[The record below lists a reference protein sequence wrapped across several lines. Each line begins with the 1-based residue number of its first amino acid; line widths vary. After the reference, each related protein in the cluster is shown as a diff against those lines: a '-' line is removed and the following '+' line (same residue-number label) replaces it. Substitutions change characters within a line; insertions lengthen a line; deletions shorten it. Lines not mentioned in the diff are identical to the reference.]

1 MCVHFTVGLCR
12 LEQQFCLRFF
22 VIYVAH
28 EFKSNHR
35 PPTIKLAFHD
45 ADTDILARIVAIM
58 SACRS
63 ACYRKLPEIARVG
76 RVGEDVRVGV
86 GVGAGVVEFQLET
99 GCETYTNA
107 VTYLTKHEMSE
118 VHFLM
123 TRADLFSSSWARDM
137 VKPSSM

>member
-1 MCVHFTVGLCR
+1 MHFTVGLCR

-76 RVGEDVRVGV
+76 RVGEDVRVGF
-86 GVGAGVVEFQLET
+86 VEFLL
-99 GCETYTNA
+99 YTAHYTFASNFFQTITA
-107 VTYLTKHEMSE
+107 LQHSST
-118 VHFLM
+118 
-123 TRADLFSSSWARDM
+123 TRIVIKLFKNRCITLHYIEII
-137 VKPSSM
+137 